1 MPNKVSLR
9 QYATNEYSRQSYNN
23 VLTTLEMSLNRS
35 ADGFLTPVRR
45 LSANT
50 TLNTNDNIVLVDST
64 VAAIT
69 ITLPI
74 ALESEQKTIIIKKI
88 DSSVNA
94 VTVAAQGTSTIDGVA
109 SRSIS
114 AQYGTLRLTAFA
126 GNWHLV

>member
-64 VAAIT
+64 AAAIT

-88 DSSVNA
+88 DASVNA
-94 VTVAAQGTSTIDGVA
+94 VTVAAQGPSTIDGVA
-109 SRSIS
+109 SRAIS
-114 AQYGTLRLTAFA
+114 AQYAILRLTAFN